1 MDARTLAGK
10 TLFFILICVFVS
22 GFSSVFGP
30 ENNLVGVIIIV
41 LALTMLS
48 RDLSVRPVWN
58 LGVMCACTLA
68 MGAFS
73 FLSVWLGNP
82 FAGAVLNF
90 AFVFGACFYAMHDLN
105 SPMHFPFLLGY
116 AFMLSVPVAADGLP
130 LRLLALV
137 AGSVFVVGLNVL
149 FHHVS
154 KGRREREGM
163 IAICDE
169 VASLCVSARAG
180 ATTGTDRLD
189 ELCGRMDGY
198 LYERLKSRFLSRPG
212 DRRMLDIVVSLQV
225 LGTVVSLRE
234 RDPAVL
240 DGIEDIARRLSSY
253 QKGEDMQPLLDSIDA
268 FLRDRPESDPET
280 RAALRLLRDQLWRL
294 SFSTSADRFDTAD
307 IPASFRIG
315 TVLREGLR
323 RDSARF
329 TFSFRMALMFSLCVF
344 VWQYTGDDNAK
355 ALAFTTIAMV
365 QPYLEGTARRAALR
379 LAGTVAGIAAAIAS
393 LVIAGGD
400 LAVLTAIMLVSNY
413 VFTVLSPMRY
423 EVMMGFVTL
432 SSLLTAIMTNP
443 PETNRQ
449 RRQQGDPPVPPLRR
463 ELRPLQE
470 VPGHHPGPDTVP
482 RRIGGRSPG
491 PPDRDRPC
499 AEGGDG
505 VVQNQDQPDPEG
517 QPARP
522 RPAVQAGQGDDG
534 RRPGLQV
541 PVHRRL
547 RMQGRHPRHGL
558 GVRPGIPRGRPGPGP
573 VRTGAEGVGPRPP
586 DRRRPER
593 VPPGRRAAR
602 SGRGQGP
609 PPITWHSPM
618 TAHAHDLP
626 GRTHPDDERDGG

>member
-10 TLFFILICVFVS
+10 SLFFVLICVFVS
-22 GFSSVFGP
+22 GFSRAFGP

-58 LGVMCACTLA
+58 LGVVAACTLA

-73 FLSVWLGNP
+73 FLSVWTGNP
-82 FAGAVLNF
+82 YIGAVLNF
-90 AFVFGACFYAMHDLN
+90 SFVFGACFYAMHDLN

-116 AFMLSVPVAADGLP
+116 AFMLSVPVTAEGLP

-137 AGSVFVVGLNVL
+137 TGSVFVVGLNVL
-149 FHHVS
+149 FHYAS

-163 IAICDE
+163 AAICEE
-169 VASLCVSARAG
+169 VASLCVSVKAG
-180 ATTGTDRLD
+180 AATDTGRLD

-225 LGTVVSLRE
+225 VGTVVSLRE

-240 DGIEDIARRLSSY
+240 DGIADIANRMSSY
-253 QKGEDMQPLLDSIDA
+253 QKGEDMQPLLDSIDS
-268 FLRDRPESDPET
+268 FLRGRPESDPET

-315 TVLREGLR
+315 TVLRESLR

-329 TFSFRMALMFSLCVF
+329 TFSFRMALMFSLCAF

-379 LAGTVAGIAAAIAS
+379 LVGTVAGILAAIAS
-393 LVIAGGD
+393 LVVAGGD
-400 LAVLTAIMLVSNY
+400 LAVLTVIMLVSNY
-413 VFTVLSPMRY
+413 VFTVVSPKRY
-423 EVMMGFVTL
+423 DVMMGFVTL

-443 PETNRQ
+443 PETILTERVAFIFAGVLIASVANRVILPYRLSDENSVLCRRYLGITLEQ
-449 RRQQGDPPVPPLRR
+449 IRCLGESADGRQDRLTETALILKAATVSSKIRTNLTQRADLPIRVLLSRQDRVTTGIALVSRSLSTAGSECRSLVRGMVSGFDPGSRTDVRVPDTSGLDQKESDLVSQTADVLNGYLRDSALLGVVGERRRQ
-463 ELRPLQE
+463 
-470 VPGHHPGPDTVP
+470 
-482 RRIGGRSPG
+482 I
-491 PPDRDRPC
+491 
-499 AEGGDG
+499 
-505 VVQNQDQPDPEG
+505 
-517 QPARP
+517 
-522 RPAVQAGQGDDG
+522 
-534 RRPGLQV
+534 
-541 PVHRRL
+541 
-547 RMQGRHPRHGL
+547 
-558 GVRPGIPRGRPGPGP
+558 
-573 VRTGAEGVGPRPP
+573 
-586 DRRRPER
+586 
-593 VPPGRRAAR
+593 
-602 SGRGQGP
+602 
-609 PPITWHSPM
+609 
-618 TAHAHDLP
+618 
-626 GRTHPDDERDGG
+626 

>member
-10 TLFFILICVFVS
+10 SLFFVLICVFVS
-22 GFSSVFGP
+22 GFSRAFGP

-58 LGVMCACTLA
+58 LGVVAACTLA

-73 FLSVWLGNP
+73 FLSVWTGNP
-82 FAGAVLNF
+82 YIGAVLNF
-90 AFVFGACFYAMHDLN
+90 SFVFGACFYAMHDLN

-116 AFMLSVPVAADGLP
+116 AFMLSVPVTAEGLP

-149 FHHVS
+149 FHYAS

-163 IAICDE
+163 AAICEE
-169 VASLCVSARAG
+169 VASLCVSAKAG
-180 ATTGTDRLD
+180 AATDTGRLD

-198 LYERLKSRFLSRPG
+198 LYERPG

-225 LGTVVSLRE
+225 VGTVVSLRE

-240 DGIEDIARRLSSY
+240 DGIADIANRMSSY
-253 QKGEDMQPLLDSIDA
+253 QKGEDMQPLLDSIDS

-315 TVLREGLR
+315 TVLRESLR

-329 TFSFRMALMFSLCVF
+329 TFSFRMALMFSLCAF

-379 LAGTVAGIAAAIAS
+379 LVGTVAGILAAIAS
-393 LVIAGGD
+393 LVVAGGD
-400 LAVLTAIMLVSNY
+400 LAVLTVIMLVSNY
-413 VFTVLSPMRY
+413 VFTVVSPKRY
-423 EVMMGFVTL
+423 DVMMGFVTL

-443 PETNRQ
+443 PETILTERVAFIFAGVLIASVANRVILPYRLSDENSVLCRRYLGITLEQ
-449 RRQQGDPPVPPLRR
+449 IRCLGESADGRQDRLTETALILKAATVSSKIRTNLTQRADLPIRVLLSRQDRVTTGIALVSRSLSTAGSECRSLVRGMVSGFDPGSRTDVRVPDTSGLDQKESDLVSQTADVLNGYLRDSALLGVVGERRRQ
-463 ELRPLQE
+463 
-470 VPGHHPGPDTVP
+470 
-482 RRIGGRSPG
+482 I
-491 PPDRDRPC
+491 
-499 AEGGDG
+499 
-505 VVQNQDQPDPEG
+505 
-517 QPARP
+517 
-522 RPAVQAGQGDDG
+522 
-534 RRPGLQV
+534 
-541 PVHRRL
+541 
-547 RMQGRHPRHGL
+547 
-558 GVRPGIPRGRPGPGP
+558 
-573 VRTGAEGVGPRPP
+573 
-586 DRRRPER
+586 
-593 VPPGRRAAR
+593 
-602 SGRGQGP
+602 
-609 PPITWHSPM
+609 
-618 TAHAHDLP
+618 
-626 GRTHPDDERDGG
+626 

>member
-1 MDARTLAGK
+1 MDARTLVGK

-169 VASLCVSARAG
+169 VASLCVSV
-180 ATTGTDRLD
+180 
-189 ELCGRMDGY
+189 
-198 LYERLKSRFLSRPG
+198 KSRFLSRPG

-315 TVLREGLR
+315 TVLRESLR

-443 PETNRQ
+443 PETILTERVAFVFAGVLIASVANRVVLPYRLSDENSVLCRRYLDITLDQIRCLGESADGRQDRLTETALVLKAAMVSSKIRTNLTQ
-449 RRQQGDPPVPPLRR
+449 RADLPARFLLSRQDRVTAGAALVSRSLSTAGSGCRDVIHGMVSGFDPGSRGDVPVPDLSGLEQKESDLVRQTADVLNGYLRDAALL
-463 ELRPLQE
+463 EAVE
-470 VPGHHPGPDTVP
+470 
-482 RRIGGRSPG
+482 GR
-491 PPDRDRPC
+491 
-499 AEGGDG
+499 
-505 VVQNQDQPDPEG
+505 
-517 QPARP
+517 
-522 RPAVQAGQGDDG
+522 
-534 RRPGLQV
+534 
-541 PVHRRL
+541 
-547 RMQGRHPRHGL
+547 GRHL
-558 GVRPGIPRGRPGPGP
+558 
-573 VRTGAEGVGPRPP
+573 
-586 DRRRPER
+586 
-593 VPPGRRAAR
+593 
-602 SGRGQGP
+602 
-609 PPITWHSPM
+609 
-618 TAHAHDLP
+618 
-626 GRTHPDDERDGG
+626 

>member
-1 MDARTLAGK
+1 MDARTLVGK

-137 AGSVFVVGLNVL
+137 AGSLFVVGLNVL

-268 FLRDRPESDPET
+268 FLRNRPESDPET
-280 RAALRLLRDQLWRL
+280 RAALGLLRDQLWRL

-315 TVLREGLR
+315 TVLRESLR

-379 LAGTVAGIAAAIAS
+379 LVGTVAGIAPHGHNAR
-393 LVIAGGD
+393 LQLRVHRPVPHEVRGD
-400 LAVLTAIMLVSNY
+400 DGLRDAVLPAHGHHDQPSGDHPHREGRFRI
-413 VFTVLSPMRY
+413 RRR
-423 EVMMGFVTL
+423 
-432 SSLLTAIMTNP
+432 AD
-443 PETNRQ
+443 RQ
-449 RRQQGDPPVPPLRR
+449 RRQQGGPPVPPLRR

-499 AEGGDG
+499 AADL
-505 VVQNQDQPDPEG
+505 
-517 QPARP
+517 PARVLLS
-522 RPAVQAGQGDDG
+522 RQDRVTTGAALVSRSLSTAGSGCRDVIHGMVSGFDPGSRGD
-534 RRPGLQV
+534 V
-541 PVHRRL
+541 PVPDLSGLEQKESDLVRQTADVLNGYL
-547 RMQGRHPRHGL
+547 RDAALLEAVEGRGRHL
-558 GVRPGIPRGRPGPGP
+558 
-573 VRTGAEGVGPRPP
+573 
-586 DRRRPER
+586 
-593 VPPGRRAAR
+593 
-602 SGRGQGP
+602 
-609 PPITWHSPM
+609 
-618 TAHAHDLP
+618 
-626 GRTHPDDERDGG
+626 

>member
-1 MDARTLAGK
+1 MDARTLVGK

-116 AFMLSVPVAADGLP
+116 AFMLSVPV
-130 LRLLALV
+130 
-137 AGSVFVVGLNVL
+137 VGLNVL

-225 LGTVVSLRE
+225 LGTVAGLRE

-240 DGIEDIARRLSSY
+240 DGIADIAGRMSSY
-253 QKGEDMQPLLDSIDA
+253 QKGEDMQPLLDSIDD
-268 FLRDRPESDPET
+268 FLRTRPESDPEI

-307 IPASFRIG
+307 IPVSFRIG
-315 TVLREGLR
+315 TVLRESLR

-329 TFSFRMALMFSLCVF
+329 TFSFRMALMFSACAF

-365 QPYLEGTARRAALR
+365 QPYLEGTVKRAAMR
-379 LAGTVAGIAAAIAS
+379 LIGTVAGILAAIAS
-393 LVIAGGD
+393 LVVANGD

-413 VFTVLSPMRY
+413 VFTVVSPKRY
-423 EVMMGFVTL
+423 DVMMGFVTL

-443 PETNRQ
+443 PEAIHTARVAFIFVGVLIASVANRLILPYRLSDENPVLCRRYLDITMDQIRCLGESADGRQDRLTETALVLKAATVSSKIRTNLTQRADLPICVLLSRQ
-449 RRQQGDPPVPPLRR
+449 DRVTTGIALVS
-463 ELRPLQE
+463 
-470 VPGHHPGPDTVP
+470 
-482 RRIGGRSPG
+482 RSLSTAG
-491 PPDRDRPC
+491 SECRNIVH
-499 AEGGDG
+499 G
-505 VVQNQDQPDPEG
+505 VVSGFDPGSRKDVQLPDLS
-517 QPARP
+517 
-522 RPAVQAGQGDDG
+522 
-534 RRPGLQV
+534 GLEQREFDLV
-541 PVHRRL
+541 RQTADVLNGYL
-547 RMQGRHPRHGL
+547 RDSALLDVIEERGRH
-558 GVRPGIPRGRPGPGP
+558 V
-573 VRTGAEGVGPRPP
+573 
-586 DRRRPER
+586 
-593 VPPGRRAAR
+593 
-602 SGRGQGP
+602 
-609 PPITWHSPM
+609 
-618 TAHAHDLP
+618 
-626 GRTHPDDERDGG
+626 

>member
-116 AFMLSVPVAADGLP
+116 AFMLSVPVAAEDLP

-180 ATTGTDRLD
+180 AAAGTDRLD

-240 DGIEDIARRLSSY
+240 DGIEDIAHRLSSY
-253 QKGEDMQPLLDSIDA
+253 QKGEDIQPLLDSVDA

-315 TVLREGLR
+315 TVLRESLR

-329 TFSFRMALMFSLCVF
+329 TFSFRMALMFSLCAF

-355 ALAFTTIAMV
+355 ALAFTTIAMI

-379 LAGTVAGIAAAIAS
+379 LVGTVAGIAAAIAS

-423 EVMMGFVTL
+423 EAMMGFVTL

-443 PETNRQ
+443 PETVLTERVAFVFAGVLIASVANRVVLPYRLSDENPVLC
-449 RRQQGDPPVPPLRR
+449 RRYLDITL
-463 ELRPLQE
+463 
-470 VPGHHPGPDTVP
+470 
-482 RRIGGRSPG
+482 
-491 PPDRDRPC
+491 
-499 AEGGDG
+499 
-505 VVQNQDQPDPEG
+505 DQIRCLGES
-517 QPARP
+517 A
-522 RPAVQAGQGDDG
+522 DG
-534 RRPGLQV
+534 RQDRLTETALVLKAATVSSKIRTNLTQRADLPTRVLLSRQDRVTTGAALASRSLSTAGSGCRDLIHGMVSGFDPGSRGDVRIPDLSGLEQKESDLV
-541 PVHRRL
+541 RQTADVLNGYL
-547 RMQGRHPRHGL
+547 RDSALLEAVEGRGRHL
-558 GVRPGIPRGRPGPGP
+558 
-573 VRTGAEGVGPRPP
+573 
-586 DRRRPER
+586 
-593 VPPGRRAAR
+593 
-602 SGRGQGP
+602 
-609 PPITWHSPM
+609 
-618 TAHAHDLP
+618 
-626 GRTHPDDERDGG
+626 

>member
-10 TLFFILICVFVS
+10 SLFFVLICVFVS
-22 GFSSVFGP
+22 GFSRAFGP

-58 LGVMCACTLA
+58 LGVVAACTLA

-73 FLSVWLGNP
+73 FLSVWTGNP
-82 FAGAVLNF
+82 YIGAVLNF
-90 AFVFGACFYAMHDLN
+90 SFVFGACFYAMHDLN

-116 AFMLSVPVAADGLP
+116 AFMLSVPVTAEGLP

-149 FHHVS
+149 FHYAS

-163 IAICDE
+163 AAICEE
-169 VASLCVSARAG
+169 VASLCVSAKAG
-180 ATTGTDRLD
+180 AATDTGRLD

-225 LGTVVSLRE
+225 VGTVVSLRE

-240 DGIEDIARRLSSY
+240 DGIADIANRMSSY
-253 QKGEDMQPLLDSIDA
+253 QKGEDMQPLLDSIDS

-315 TVLREGLR
+315 TVLRESLR

-329 TFSFRMALMFSLCVF
+329 TFSFRMALMFSLCAF

-379 LAGTVAGIAAAIAS
+379 LVGTVAGILAAIAS
-393 LVIAGGD
+393 LVVAGGD
-400 LAVLTAIMLVSNY
+400 LAVLTVIMLVSNY
-413 VFTVLSPMRY
+413 VFTVVSPKRY
-423 EVMMGFVTL
+423 DVMMGFVTL

-443 PETNRQ
+443 PETILTERVAFIFAGVLIASVANRVILPYRLSDENSVLCRRYLGITLEQIRCLGESADGRQDRLTETALILKAATVSSKIRTNLTQ
-449 RRQQGDPPVPPLRR
+449 RGDLPIRVLLSRQDRVTTGIALVSRSLSTAGSECRSLVRGMVSGFDPGSRTDVR
-463 ELRPLQE
+463 
-470 VPGHHPGPDTVP
+470 VPDTSGLDQKESDLV
-482 RRIGGRSPG
+482 RQTADVLNGYL
-491 PPDRDRPC
+491 RDSALLEVV
-499 AEGGDG
+499 AE
-505 VVQNQDQPDPEG
+505 
-517 QPARP
+517 
-522 RPAVQAGQGDDG
+522 
-534 RRPGLQV
+534 
-541 PVHRRL
+541 
-547 RMQGRHPRHGL
+547 
-558 GVRPGIPRGRPGPGP
+558 RGH
-573 VRTGAEGVGPRPP
+573 
-586 DRRRPER
+586 
-593 VPPGRRAAR
+593 
-602 SGRGQGP
+602 Q
-609 PPITWHSPM
+609 
-618 TAHAHDLP
+618 L
-626 GRTHPDDERDGG
+626 

>member
-1 MDARTLAGK
+1 MDARTLVGK

-41 LALTMLS
+41 LALTILS

-154 KGRREREGM
+154 KGRREREGI

-212 DRRMLDIVVSLQV
+212 DRRMLDI
-225 LGTVVSLRE
+225 
-234 RDPAVL
+234 PAVL

-315 TVLREGLR
+315 TVLRESLR

-443 PETNRQ
+443 PETILTERVAFVFAGVLIASVANRVVLPYRLSDENSVLCRRYLDITLDQIRCLGESADGRQDRLTETALVLKAATVSSKIRTNLTQ
-449 RRQQGDPPVPPLRR
+449 RADLPARVLLSRQDRVTTGAALVSRSLSTAGSGCRDVIHGMVSGFDPGSRGDVPVPDLSGLEQKESDLVRQTADVLNGYLRDAALL
-463 ELRPLQE
+463 EAVE
-470 VPGHHPGPDTVP
+470 
-482 RRIGGRSPG
+482 GR
-491 PPDRDRPC
+491 
-499 AEGGDG
+499 
-505 VVQNQDQPDPEG
+505 
-517 QPARP
+517 
-522 RPAVQAGQGDDG
+522 
-534 RRPGLQV
+534 
-541 PVHRRL
+541 
-547 RMQGRHPRHGL
+547 GRHL
-558 GVRPGIPRGRPGPGP
+558 
-573 VRTGAEGVGPRPP
+573 
-586 DRRRPER
+586 
-593 VPPGRRAAR
+593 
-602 SGRGQGP
+602 
-609 PPITWHSPM
+609 
-618 TAHAHDLP
+618 
-626 GRTHPDDERDGG
+626 